1 MVIPAVRREML
12 KLAAEMDR
20 SVHTRIFAPRLRELE
35 KELYRRKGVRPTKVR
50 SQAFTP
56 DLSRQLRA
64 YKRDH
69 PGLSLQ
75 QIAGRFK
82 VNQGRVTDAILG
94 KRK

>member
-1 MVIPAVRREML
+1 MIIPQVRVELLRIAHEMHQYPYTRPFAV
-12 KLAAEMDR
+12 
-20 SVHTRIFAPRLRELE
+20 RLRELE

-56 DLSRQLRA
+56 DLKRQLRA

-75 QIAGRFK
+75 QIADRFK

-94 KRK
+94 KRT

>member
-1 MVIPAVRREML
+1 MIIPEVRREML
-12 KLAAEMDR
+12 KLAKEMYQYPY
-20 SVHTRIFAPRLRELE
+20 TRPFAIKLRELE